1 MHFSS
6 LDPDRSQ
13 FIAARLSGARKS
25 MPVPAWPRSE
35 KELPVVELEVAWV
48 RFSVI
53 NHRTKAEQ
61 IREQRKAGRD
71 DLFSRDPLGGEAQSA
86 QYAILRG
93 QDGFE
98 DLKSDLRSRGQQEPA
113 IVTADGVLING
124 NRRSAAMRSLFVD
137 DDVRGAHYVK
147 CLVLPADATAAEMVD
162 LETELQV
169 AKDFKQDYSWINEAL
184 LIEEL
189 YERENKDFKRVAERV
204 HRKPDEVRDY
214 YEKIQQ
220 VHQLVALSE
229 GTREYVDFIPNES
242 AFAELAKHIKNK
254 SESEA
259 KAVKDVYFLGTLA
272 GVEYRNLRHLRR
284 PDAADLVVSELRTN
298 ATLAPLL
305 DAGSGASASAS
316 ASEDDDLLD
325 SFLEEEPAA
334 SEPLENIL
342 RLAATKGPEEI
353 VQIADGGS
361 IEMTDLLKSLRDV
374 VKSAAQEAAED
385 TQDRREVTAPL
396 DRAEKAA
403 AELTRM
409 IDALPRARRY
419 EDWDEREF
427 SARVERLERLL
438 RTAKGS
444 SS

>member
-13 FIAARLSGARKS
+13 FLAARLSGTQKT

-35 KELPVVELEVAWV
+35 KELPVVELEVTWA

-71 DLFSRDPLGGEAQSA
+71 DLFSRDPLGKEAQDA
-86 QYAILRG
+86 QYRILCG
-93 QDGFE
+93 QEGFE
-98 DLKSDLRSRGQQEPA
+98 DLKSDLKSRRQQEPA
-113 IVTADGVLING
+113 IVTGDGVLING

-137 DDVRGAHYVK
+137 EDVRSARYVK
-147 CLVLPADATAAEMVD
+147 CLVLPADATAAELVD

-204 HRKPDEVRDY
+204 HRKTEEVRDY

-220 VHQLVALSE
+220 VHQLVALSD

-242 AFAELAKHIKNK
+242 AFAELAKHVKNK
-254 SESEA
+254 SETEA
-259 KAVKDVYFLGTLA
+259 KSVKDVYFLGTLA

-284 PDAADLVVSELRTN
+284 PDAAELVVDELRAN

-305 DAGSGASASAS
+305 DALPQASSHAP
-316 ASEDDDLLD
+316 ASEDDNLLD
-325 SFLEEEPAA
+325 SFLDDEPAA
-334 SEPLENIL
+334 SEPLEDLL
-342 RLAATKGPEEI
+342 RLVATKGPEET
-353 VQIADGGS
+353 VQVADGGS

-385 TQDRREVTAPL
+385 TQDRREITAPL
-396 DRAEKAA
+396 ERAEKAA
-403 AELTRM
+403 LELKRA
-409 IDALPRARRY
+409 IDALPKARRY
-419 EDWDEREF
+419 EEWDEREF
-427 SARVERLERLL
+427 SARIEKLDELV
-438 RTAKGS
+438 RTAKGAS
-444 SS
+444 

>member
-1 MHFSS
+1 MYFSS

-13 FIAARLSGARKS
+13 FLAARLNGTQKT

-35 KELPVVELEVAWV
+35 KELPIVELEVTWA

-71 DLFSRDPLGGEAQSA
+71 DLFTRDPLGKEAQDA
-86 QYAILRG
+86 QYRILCG

-98 DLKSDLRSRGQQEPA
+98 ELKSDLQSRGQQEPA
-113 IVTADGVLING
+113 IVTGDGVLING

-137 DDVRGAHYVK
+137 DDVRGARYVK
-147 CLVLPADATAAEMVD
+147 CLVLPADATAAELVD

-204 HRKPDEVRDY
+204 HRKTEEVRDY

-220 VHQLVALSE
+220 VHQLVALSD

-242 AFAELAKHIKNK
+242 AFAELAKHVKNK
-254 SESEA
+254 SETEA

-284 PDAADLVVSELRTN
+284 PDAAELVVDELRAN

-305 DAGSGASASAS
+305 DALPQASGSAP

-325 SFLEEEPAA
+325 SFLDDELEA
-334 SEPLENIL
+334 SEPLEDLL
-342 RLAATKGPEEI
+342 RLVATKGPEETI
-353 VQIADGGS
+353 QVADGGS

-374 VKSAAQEAAED
+374 VKNAAQEAAED
-385 TQDRREVTAPL
+385 TQDRREITAPL
-396 DRAEKAA
+396 ERAEKAA
-403 AELTRM
+403 LELKRA
-409 IDALPRARRY
+409 IDALPKARRY
-419 EDWDEREF
+419 DEWDEREF
-427 SARVERLERLL
+427 SVRIEKLDELV
-438 RTAKGS
+438 RTAKGAS
-444 SS
+444 

>member
-13 FIAARLSGARKS
+13 FLAARLSGVRKT

-35 KELPVVELEVAWV
+35 KELPVVELEVTWV

-71 DLFSRDPLGGEAQSA
+71 DLFSRDPLGREAQDA
-86 QYAILRG
+86 QYRILCG
-93 QDGFE
+93 QEGFE
-98 DLKSDLRSRGQQEPA
+98 DLRSDLKSRGQQEPA
-113 IVTADGVLING
+113 IVTCDGVLING
-124 NRRSAAMRSLFVD
+124 NRRSAAMRSLWVD
-137 DDVRGAHYVK
+137 DDLRSARYVK
-147 CLVLPADATAAEMVD
+147 CLVLPADATAAELVD

-169 AKDFKQDYSWINEAL
+169 AKHFKQDYSWINEAL

-204 HRKPDEVRDY
+204 HRKTEEVRDY

-220 VHQLVALSE
+220 VHQLVALSD

-242 AFAELAKHIKNK
+242 AFTELAKHVKNK
-254 SESEA
+254 SETEA

-284 PDAADLVVSELRTN
+284 PDAAELVVDELRAN

-305 DAGSGASASAS
+305 DSLPQASGFASV
-316 ASEDDDLLD
+316 SEDDDLLD
-325 SFLEEEPAA
+325 SFLDDEPAV
-334 SEPLENIL
+334 SGPLEDLL
-342 RLAATKGPEEI
+342 RLVATKRPEET
-353 VQIADGGS
+353 VQVADGGA
-361 IEMTDLLKSLRDV
+361 IEMTDLLRSLRDV

-385 TQDRREVTAPL
+385 TQDRREITAPL
-396 DRAEKAA
+396 ERAEKAA
-403 AELTRM
+403 LELKRA
-409 IDALPRARRY
+409 IDALPKARRY
-419 EDWDEREF
+419 DEWDERKF
-427 SARVERLERLL
+427 SARIEKLDELI
-438 RTAKGS
+438 RTARGAS
-444 SS
+444 

>member
-1 MHFSS
+1 MYLPY

-13 FIAARLSGARKS
+13 FLAARLNGTQKT

-35 KELPVVELEVAWV
+35 KELPIVELEVTWV

-71 DLFSRDPLGGEAQSA
+71 DLFSRDPLGKEAQDA
-86 QYAILRG
+86 QYRILRG

-98 DLKSDLRSRGQQEPA
+98 DLKSDLQSRGQQEPA
-113 IVTADGVLING
+113 IVTGDGVLING

-137 DDVRGAHYVK
+137 DDVRSACYVK
-147 CLVLPADATAAEMVD
+147 CLVLPADATAAELVD

-204 HRKPDEVRDY
+204 HRRTEEVRDY

-220 VHQLVALSE
+220 VHQLVALSD

-242 AFAELAKHIKNK
+242 AFAELAKHVKNK
-254 SESEA
+254 SETEA

-284 PDAADLVVSELRTN
+284 PDAAALVVDELRAN

-305 DAGSGASASAS
+305 DVLPQASGSAA

-325 SFLEEEPAA
+325 SFLDDEPEA
-334 SEPLENIL
+334 SEPLEDLL
-342 RLAATKGPEEI
+342 RLVATKGLGESI
-353 VQIADGGS
+353 QVADGGA

-374 VKSAAQEAAED
+374 VKNAAQEAAED
-385 TQDRREVTAPL
+385 TQDRREITAPL
-396 DRAEKAA
+396 ERVEKAA
-403 AELTRM
+403 LELKRA
-409 IDALPRARRY
+409 IEALPKARRY
-419 EDWDEREF
+419 DEWDEREF
-427 SARVERLERLL
+427 SVRIEKLGELVQTARG
-438 RTAKGS
+438 AS
-444 SS
+444 